1 MFRQIDVVEQ
11 DRNLQQILW
20 REEATQ
26 PIQIYTL
33 NTVTYGMTCAPFLAM
48 RCVRELAHQGK
59 TVTPKSAEV
68 LEDDFYMDD
77 LLTGTDTKSEAIRL
91 QKELSELLT
100 SAQFPLRKWRTNDRA
115 ILNHLTEPGKTEN
128 LLILDKQESVKTLGL
143 LWNSNE
149 DVLQYEI
156 KQPNSSKV
164 TKRRILS
171 TIAQIYNPLG
181 LIGPVVMTVKQIM
194 QGLWKLSIGWD
205 EEVSAD
211 LKSKWDVFCESWN
224 HLQSLKIPR
233 NVGSGKQKGSIS
245 LHGFCDAS
253 EKGFGACVYV
263 LSKGK
268 NDEV

>member
-1 MFRQIDVVEQ
+1 
-11 DRNLQQILW
+11 
-20 REEATQ
+20 
-26 PIQIYTL
+26 
-33 NTVTYGMTCAPFLAM
+33 M
-48 RCVRELAHQGK
+48 RCLRELAHQGK

-77 LLTGTDTKSEAIRL
+77 LLTGTDTKSESIRL
-91 QKELSELLT
+91 QKELSELLM

-115 ILNHLTEPGKTEN
+115 ILNHLTESGKTED

-171 TIAQIYNPLG
+171 TIAQIYDPLG
-181 LIGPVVMTVKQIM
+181 LIGPVVMTCKQIM
-194 QGLWKLSIGWD
+194 QELWKLSTGWD

-211 LKSKWDVFCESWN
+211 LKSKWVVFCKSWN
-224 HLQSLKIPR
+224 HLQFLKIP
-233 NVGSGKQKGSIS
+233 
-245 LHGFCDAS
+245 
-253 EKGFGACVYV
+253 
-263 LSKGK
+263 
-268 NDEV
+268 